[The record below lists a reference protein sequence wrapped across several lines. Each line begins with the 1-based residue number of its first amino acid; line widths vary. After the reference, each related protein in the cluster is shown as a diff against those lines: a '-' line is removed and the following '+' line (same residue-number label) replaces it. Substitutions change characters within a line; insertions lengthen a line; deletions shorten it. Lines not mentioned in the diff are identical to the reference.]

1 MPPLPTRAGLYALC
15 GCALLLMTGIVASST
30 AVVAV
35 AASGMITVG
44 WAYVRTVPLARRVR
58 HDQFEFAWWLER
70 RATAPGIVVPG
81 LPFDV
86 RCYLRYRGVYPLRVR
101 DFQTVHAL
109 ERARMLEGPRDVIV
123 PARSRTAFRFR
134 MQANAVGRVAL
145 HGFSLRIDGPFSLFS
160 APIYFPNPLRV
171 KVLPRTGWQ
180 IGSAL
185 STLAGHRVDRS
196 GQSHLRRRGG
206 GTELHELRDL
216 LPGDPYRAIAWKAS
230 GRLNKW
236 VVKEV
241 EQEVQNTQWIILDIG
256 GSMRDGSYGR
266 RKLDLAL
273 EVAAA
278 LCERATHRG
287 DRIGLLTVDSR
298 LVGHVSLNE
307 GSAHRIALYE
317 ALLESTEIVDADL
330 TDASDGEVA
339 LKVARHLRQQDG
351 IDLLSP
357 DGSRVV
363 DEVALTSH
371 ARKKCHD
378 APSQRVHGNTD
389 MDTVFRSYCQ
399 YFGIPLRYRVDA
411 PDGTRVRALSDALMR
426 AAGRRRDPSTLYL
439 LTDFGGIDDL
449 SSIVRTFRF
458 LRSRHHQIEV
468 LVPRLQNAEV
478 LPPQHPHQALARLH
492 QRVEQRRSA
501 AASHALSPLGIR
513 MTPLEIQPNDTRVP
527 LP

>member
-1 MPPLPTRAGLYALC
+1 MSPLPTQSGMYAIG
-15 GCALLLMTGIVASST
+15 GCALLLLLGILLSST
-30 AVVAV
+30 AMVAV
-35 AASGMITVG
+35 AASGFITVG
-44 WAYVRTVPLARRVR
+44 WSYTRTVPLARRVR

-70 RATAPGIVVPG
+70 RSTASGVIVPG

-86 RCYLRYRGVYPLRVR
+86 RCYLRYRGVRPLRVR
-101 DFQTVHAL
+101 NFQTVHAQK
-109 ERARMLEGPRDVIV
+109 RARMLEGPRDVIV

-145 HGFSLRIDGPFSLFS
+145 HGFSLRIDGPLAMFS

-171 KVLPRTGWQ
+171 KVLPRSGWQ
-180 IGSAL
+180 IGHAL

-256 GSMRDGSYGR
+256 GSMRDGVYGR

-287 DRIGLLTVDSR
+287 DRIGLITVDSR
-298 LVGHVSLNE
+298 LVGHVGVKE

-317 ALLESTEIVDADL
+317 ALIESTEIVDADL
-330 TDASDGEVA
+330 TDTSDADVA

-351 IDLLSP
+351 VDLLSP
-357 DGSRVV
+357 DGGRVF
-363 DEVALTSH
+363 DEVALASH
-371 ARKKCHD
+371 ARKKCQD
-378 APSQRVHGNTD
+378 ASSERVLGNSE
-389 MDTVFRSYCQ
+389 MDTTFRSYCQ
-399 YFGIPLRYRVDA
+399 HFGLPLRYRVDA
-411 PDGTRVRALSDALMR
+411 PDGTRARALSDALMR

-439 LTDFGGIDDL
+439 LTDFGGIDNL
-449 SSIVRTFRF
+449 APIVRTIRF

-468 LVPRLQNAEV
+468 LIPRLQDLELTAG
-478 LPPQHPHQALARLH
+478 QHSHPALARLH
-492 QRVEQRRSA
+492 QRIEERRGA
-501 AASHALSPLGIR
+501 NASQVLSPLGIR
-513 MTPLEIQPNDTRVP
+513 MTPLEIQTNDTRVP